1 MTTIAK
7 FLIAAIGVAVMVA
20 EEVARAHGWAGV
32 DWTPIGTAAVAA
44 VGVFLY
50 PNSPTAPKPPTPL
63 SP

>member
-7 FLIAAIGVAVMVA
+7 FLIAAIGVAVMIA

-32 DWTPIGTAAVAA
+32 DWTPVGTAAVAA

-50 PNSPTAPKPPTPL
+50 PNTATPPKSPPAP
-63 SP
+63 